1 MASYRQ
7 LFKRSYVVIALAIAV
22 YVVQQFS
29 SSTFKGTAR
38 TEAAIAAGSAL
49 PADSVET
56 AFLNQQSDLF
66 LEVDGVVARI
76 LTDDTRPPRH
86 QRFILELDSGRTLLV
101 AHNIDLADRI
111 ENLKVGTPVRLFGEY
126 EWNDKGGVLHWT
138 HHDPKGLKDG
148 GWIDYDGIRY
158 R

>member
-7 LFKRSYVVIALAIAV
+7 LVKRGYVIVALAIAV

-29 SSTFKGTAR
+29 SATFEGTAR
-38 TEAAIAAGSAL
+38 NEAAITAGSAAQTDAL
-49 PADSVET
+49 EA
-56 AFLNQQSDLF
+56 AFLNRQSGLF
-66 LEVDGVVARI
+66 LEVDGVVARV
-76 LTDDTRPPRH
+76 LSDDTRPPRH
-86 QRFILELDSGRTLLV
+86 QRFIVELDSGQTLLV

-111 ENLKVGTPVRLFGEY
+111 ENIKVGSAIRLFGEY

-138 HHDPKGLKDG
+138 HHDPQGLKDG
-148 GWIDYDGIRY
+148 GWIDYDGVRY

>member
-7 LFKRSYVVIALAIAV
+7 LFKRGYVIVALAAAI
-22 YVVQQFS
+22 YVVQQFG
-29 SSTFKGTAR
+29 SSTLEGTAR
-38 TEAAIAAGSAL
+38 NEAAIATGSAL
-49 PADSVET
+49 PADAVET
-56 AFLNQQSDLF
+56 AFVNRQSGLF

-76 LTDDTRPPRH
+76 LSDDTRPPRH
-86 QRFILELDSGRTLLV
+86 QRFIVELDSGRTLLV

-111 ENLKVGTPVRLFGEY
+111 DNIEVGAPVRLFGEY

-138 HHDPKGLKDG
+138 HHDPQGRKDG
-148 GWIDYDGIRY
+148 GWIDYDGVRY

>member
-7 LFKRSYVVIALAIAV
+7 LVKRGYVIVALAAAI

-29 SSTFKGTAR
+29 SSTLDGTAR
-38 TEAAIAAGSAL
+38 NEAAIAAGSA
-49 PADSVET
+49 AQSNTVEA
-56 AFLNQQSDLF
+56 AFLNRQSDLF
-66 LEVDGVVARI
+66 LEVDATVARI
-76 LTDDTRPPRH
+76 LSDDTQPPRH
-86 QRFILELDSGRTLLV
+86 QRFIVELDSGHTLLV

-111 ENLKVGTPVRLFGEY
+111 DNIEVGAPVRLFGEY

-138 HHDPKGLKDG
+138 HHDPEGLKDG
-148 GWIDYDGIRY
+148 GWIDYDGVRY